1 MIKADS
7 ISIRYFT
14 GTGNSWFIAKTC
26 AAAFDEKEWKT
37 DIAPIAEADH
47 PAGTPPLDRAEA
59 ACFVFP
65 VYSLDIPR
73 VVRRW
78 LSSLPHRGHAPGG
91 GNDAAGIPSLI
102 LVTGG
107 APDDCGWALIEASRI
122 LRMKGYDPVYAD
134 LVYMPNNWGT
144 FSIVPS
150 GDEASNI
157 VSAGER
163 KARTAVQAF
172 LSGERYSKPLSLSTF
187 GPLGSRLLRAGF
199 KRGVKRMWKMYRVA
213 PSCTGCGLCAR
224 TCPLGAIEMKAAGTE
239 GTSRPSWTAS
249 CEQCMRCFNICPSRS
264 ILQLEAVGHG
274 SQRARWMAPGFVPP
288 RRGAR

>member
-14 GTGNSWFIAKTC
+14 GTGNSWFVAKTC
-26 AAAFDEKEWKT
+26 AAVFDENGCKI
-37 DIAPIAEADH
+37 DMAPIAEAGHPLGEAPADH
-47 PAGTPPLDRAEA
+47 ANA

-65 VYSLDIPR
+65 VYGLDIPR

-78 LSSLPHRGHAPGG
+78 LSSLPHRSVISEDGKTGTG
-91 GNDAAGIPSLI
+91 LPSLV

-122 LRMKGYDPVYAD
+122 LTMKGYEPVYTD
-134 LVYMPNNWGT
+134 LVFMPNNWGT
-144 FSIVPS
+144 FSLVPS
-150 GDEASNI
+150 GDEAATI
-157 VSAGER
+157 VSAGEQ
-163 KARTAVQAF
+163 KARSAAQAF
-172 LSGERYSKPLSLSTF
+172 LSGERYSRPFSPRTF
-187 GPLGSRLLRAGF
+187 GPLGSFLIRAGF
-199 KRGVKRMWKMYRVA
+199 KHGVKRMWKMYRVA

-224 TCPLGAIEMKAAGTE
+224 TCPLGAIEMKAASLGSE
-239 GTSRPSWTAS
+239 MKPRWTSS
-249 CEQCMRCFNICPSRS
+249 CEQCMRCFNICPTRS

-274 SQRARWMAPGFVPP
+274 SRRARWIAPGFEPP